1 MFGEG
6 MEPGS
11 AWYKCLNNDDRVL
24 DFFHAVLRL
33 ASDNV
38 IEDVEKARP
47 LMRLLFRADEK
58 QSYTVNGEILE
69 KLGCSYE
76 ELRRLLISSPGGPRC
91 ERVPLPGAPEGALAP
106 ILVPNPPDVEPETE
120 EEKAKKGRRRGWSTK
135 EQRLRAIQRGIVT
148 DRGLVNEKGELRPHL
163 LAPMPML
170 PHFGG
175 HDAAVQR
182 QRMNIHATALA
193 ALISRLEWKGEDK
206 KRSKK
211 RAVSD
216 ADVPVTVDMG
226 RPKPG
231 LEAFKRPKQMSGPR
245 NGMSGMS
252 GMSGMGNF
260 RPIMPLGPFPPTI
273 MSSLWPHV
281 QGTRVLPPTVYV
293 PGVPGVQQVGRIP
306 LPPRNMPIDTWSDS
320 GSLGSVDSQALN
332 SIMKDLEFIEETL
345 AHERAQPTAVIT

>member
-1 MFGEG
+1 M
-6 MEPGS
+6 
-11 AWYKCLNNDDRVL
+11 
-24 DFFHAVLRL
+24 
-33 ASDNV
+33 
-38 IEDVEKARP
+38 
-47 LMRLLFRADEK
+47 
-58 QSYTVNGEILE
+58 
-69 KLGCSYE
+69 
-76 ELRRLLISSPGGPRC
+76 
-91 ERVPLPGAPEGALAP
+91 PLPGAPEGALAP

-148 DRGLVNEKGELRPHL
+148 DRGLVTRKASCGRTCSRRCRCCRP
-163 LAPMPML
+163 
-170 PHFGG
+170 GG

-216 ADVPVTVDMG
+216 ADVPVTVDKG

-281 QGTRVLPPTVYV
+281 QGTRAAAD
-293 PGVPGVQQVGRIP
+293 GVRAGAGGCSRLGEYP

-345 AHERAQPTAVIT
+345 AHERAQPTAVIRRALSTRGKNLTRLNPNLGYHPPPPVPHPPPSTDPSTSSSTSSSSSTIQDPSYWD